1 MAASRGKSCHRNKRA
16 ALARDWRDE
25 REVVYTSQQNSGT
38 LNVFFCPTSRL
49 ARLPVSLL
57 IALCVLIAFLAQSVQ
72 AHGQETTSELVAK
85 VQRQYDQTRS
95 IRADFSQ
102 ETRSRAASLG
112 TTAKG
117 KLYFLKPRSIRWDYS
132 EPKQQFVINA
142 EKAWLY
148 VPNEKT
154 IYLYQVDQIINSPI
168 VSSFFSGLGKLTET
182 FDINQLPPEP
192 GPPLR
197 FRLELLPRESESPV
211 ARVTLWIAA
220 ESYRV
225 VRIQTEDPL
234 GNINEITFTN
244 VQVNPSL
251 KPSWFALNVP
261 QGVRLERQEAMPSR

>member
-1 MAASRGKSCHRNKRA
+1 MILTFTIMNCKRIDKKNRFSPG
-16 ALARDWRDE
+16 ALR
-25 REVVYTSQQNSGT
+25 S
-38 LNVFFCPTSRL
+38 
-49 ARLPVSLL
+49 
-57 IALCVLIAFLAQSVQ
+57 ALCVFIALFVLSTQ

-95 IRADFSQ
+95 IRAEFSQ

-117 KLYFLKPRSIRWDYS
+117 KLYFLKPRAIRWDYS
-132 EPKQQFVINA
+132 EPRQQFVIND
-142 EKAWLY
+142 KQAWLY
-148 VPNEKT
+148 VPVEKT
-154 IYLYQVDQIINSPI
+154 IYLYDVDQIINSPI
-168 VSSFFSGLGKLTET
+168 VLGFFSGLGKLTET
-182 FDINQLPPEP
+182 FDISQLPPEP
-192 GPPLR
+192 GPPVR

-220 ESYRV
+220 KSYRV

-244 VQVNPSL
+244 IQVNPSL

-261 QGVRLERQEAMPSR
+261 QGVRVERQEAMPSR

>member
-25 REVVYTSQQNSGT
+25 REVVYKNHQNSGT
-38 LNVFFCPTSRL
+38 LNAFFCPTSRL
-49 ARLPVSLL
+49 ARLPVSPLF
-57 IALCVLIAFLAQSVQ
+57 ALCVLIAFLAQSVR
-72 AHGQETTSELVAK
+72 AHGQEPTSELVAK
-85 VQRQYDQTRS
+85 VQRQYDQIKS

-117 KLYFLKPRSIRWDYS
+117 KLYFLKPRAIRWDYR
-132 EPKQQFVINA
+132 EPRQQFVINE

-148 VPNEKT
+148 VPDEKT
-154 IYLYQVDQIINSPI
+154 IYLYEVDQIINSPI
-168 VSSFFSGLGKLTET
+168 VLSFFSGLGQLTET
-182 FDINQLPPEP
+182 FDISQLPPEP
-192 GPPLR
+192 GPPMR

-211 ARVTLWIAA
+211 ARVILWIAA

-244 VQVNPSL
+244 IQINASL
-251 KPSWFALNVP
+251 EPSWFALNVP

>member
-1 MAASRGKSCHRNKRA
+1 MDCKLTDKKNRFSPG
-16 ALARDWRDE
+16 ALR
-25 REVVYTSQQNSGT
+25 S
-38 LNVFFCPTSRL
+38 
-49 ARLPVSLL
+49 
-57 IALCVLIAFLAQSVQ
+57 ALCVFIALFVLSIQ

-102 ETRSRAASLG
+102 VTRSRAASLG

-117 KLYFLKPRSIRWDYS
+117 KLYFLKPRAIRWDYR
-132 EPKQQFVINA
+132 EPMQQFVIND
-142 EKAWLY
+142 EQAWLY
-148 VPNEKT
+148 VPEEKT
-154 IYLYQVDQIINSPI
+154 VYLYEVEQIINSPI
-168 VSSFFSGLGKLTET
+168 VLGFFSGLGKLTET
-182 FDINQLPPEP
+182 FDISQLPPEP
-192 GPPLR
+192 GQPVR

-244 VQVNPSL
+244 VQVNANL
-251 KPSWFALNVP
+251 EPSWFALNVP
-261 QGVRLERQEAMPSR
+261 QGVRVQRQEAMPSSH